1 MSEDM
6 GMEGK
11 KMFLVW
17 KPAEVWYVARVE
29 AGSKEE
35 ALARASHPTF
45 DYSEWELDWDTLSF
59 TDADWDV
66 YSDEEDDK

>member
-1 MSEDM
+1 MSEDL
-6 GMEGK
+6 GMESK

-17 KPAEVWYVARVE
+17 KPAEVWYRARVE

-35 ALARASHPTF
+35 ALAKAGHPTF
-45 DYSEWELDWDTLSF
+45 SVAEWELDMDSLSF
-59 TDADWDV
+59 VDADWDA